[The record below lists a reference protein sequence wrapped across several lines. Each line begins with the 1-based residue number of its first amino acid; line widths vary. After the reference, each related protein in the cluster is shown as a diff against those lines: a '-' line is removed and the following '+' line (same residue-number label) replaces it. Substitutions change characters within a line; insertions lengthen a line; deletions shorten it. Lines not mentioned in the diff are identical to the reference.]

1 MATKPTAKTGGL
13 FLLMGSDVGERTA
26 IRIGLLF
33 STTGPYATI
42 GSAMRNGS
50 MLAIG
55 EVNAD
60 ASFPF
65 TLDPLEANP
74 DGRNAIYAELACR
87 MLTAERLVHVV
98 GCYTSSSRKEVLP
111 YFEKYDGLLWYPS
124 HYEGFES
131 SEHVIYTGAAP
142 NQHIVPLAD
151 YLLQHCGTRAYCI
164 GSNYIWAWENN
175 KILREAVY
183 SAGGVVLAERYFSV
197 GELDF
202 DAIIEQIIDFRPS
215 FVFNTLIGVSAYA
228 FFRAFRRA
236 AEARGIDQPRAFP
249 IASCSLAEP
258 ELVEIG
264 PEACAG
270 HVSSSVYFESI
281 ETATNKAFVASY
293 ARHFPRA
300 GPTSAD
306 AEASYLA
313 VHLLARAVR
322 RARSADPFAVRAA
335 LPHIAIKAPQGEV
348 HVDRDNRHCYLTPRI
363 GVSNAAGG
371 FDIIY
376 EATGPVRPDPYLV
389 WQEFKSPVGIRPPSL
404 RVVK

>member
-1 MATKPTAKTGGL
+1 V
-13 FLLMGSDVGERTA
+13 SERSA
-26 IRIGLLF
+26 IRVGLLF

-42 GSAMRNGS
+42 GRAMRNGS
-50 MLAIG
+50 ILAVEEI
-55 EVNAD
+55 NAD
-60 ASFPF
+60 PNFPF
-65 TLDPLEANP
+65 ALDPVDANP
-74 DGRNAIYAELACR
+74 GGRNANYAEMACR

-142 NQHIVPLAD
+142 NQHIVPLAE
-151 YLLQHCGTRAYCI
+151 YLLQNFGTRAYCI

-175 KILREAVY
+175 KIMREAVFG
-183 SAGGVVLAERYFSV
+183 AGGVVLAERYFAV

-202 DAIIEQIIDFRPS
+202 DAVIEQIIDSRPN
-215 FVFNTLIGVSAYA
+215 FIFNTLIGVSAYA
-228 FFRAFRRA
+228 FFRAFGRA
-236 AEARGIDQPRAFP
+236 AQARGIDQPRVFP

-264 PEACAG
+264 SAACAG

-281 ETATNKAFVASY
+281 KTPTNLAFVASY
-293 ARHFPRA
+293 RHRFPQA

-313 VHLLARAVR
+313 VHLLARGIR

-335 LPHIAIKAPQGEV
+335 MPQVAINAPQGEV
-348 HVDRDNRHCYLTPRI
+348 RVDRDNRHCYLTPRI
-363 GVSNAAGG
+363 GLSNAAGG

-376 EATGPVRPDPYLV
+376 EAAHPVQPDPYLV
-389 WQEFKSPVGIRPPSL
+389 WQEFKSAGTRPPSL